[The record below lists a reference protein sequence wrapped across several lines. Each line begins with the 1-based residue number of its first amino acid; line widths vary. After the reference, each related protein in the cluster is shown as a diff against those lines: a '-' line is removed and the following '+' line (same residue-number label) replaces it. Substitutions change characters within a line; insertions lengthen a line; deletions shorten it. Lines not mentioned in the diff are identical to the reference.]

1 MGNYIYIALPFVS
14 CFSFSEFTSY
24 LCCWHCFSPA
34 CFNWSCVFLMLQS
47 SCPCCSSES
56 APESALL
63 QSALWHSPLDFRVL
77 HLFWHAV
84 LLQPLSDEFWS
95 LRCID
100 LQTFPLQYS
109 FSWWQSM
116 KHMITQQPKLFKEIE
131 CVWLVLNFCFLSGLS
146 VEQVTMMLV
155 SNSFKRHK
163 QLQYNPCFTS
173 FATYIHL
180 ELFFFW
186 SLLCLITVFLSYVY
200 SVAPLWNNFVGET
213 PL

>member
-14 CFSFSEFTSY
+14 CVSFSEFTSY
-24 LCCWHCFSPA
+24 LCCWHCFSLA

-63 QSALWHSPLDFRVL
+63 QSALWHSLLDFRVL

-155 SNSFKRHK
+155 SNSFKCQGDTNSSSTTHV
-163 QLQYNPCFTS
+163 LLHSPLISTLSCS
-173 FATYIHL
+173 FSGHFYA
-180 ELFFFW
+180 
-186 SLLCLITVFLSYVY
+186 S
-200 SVAPLWNNFVGET
+200 
-213 PL
+213 